1 MHPCEGSFS
10 FVSITIY
17 NENNFIWSPHFAT
30 IILHPL
36 IILNTIHYPLF
47 ITFFLLIF
55 FNGFLDVFHMRNQM
69 AFVQQLEAVG
79 MWWFSSIFFFSFH
92 VLLLIN
98 GFLDVFHMRN
108 QMAFVQ
114 KLEVVGMWWF
124 SSIFFFFSF

>member
-1 MHPCEGSFS
+1 MLLS
-10 FVSITIY
+10 V
-17 NENNFIWSPHFAT
+17 
-30 IILHPL
+30 PL
-36 IILNTIHYPLF
+36 RYSLSLNLLFLRLSLPQSSPLF
-47 ITFFLLIF
+47 LLFFLFLTSIF